1 VSVVDLF
8 HNGIKETAGTRSLG
22 KLCLYYASCLLGC
35 SRELLLR
42 MLLDKLLLSL
52 RELLSWIKLL
62 LLWRKLLL
70 LLKGLLLKLL
80 LLLGLKLLLGKG
92 LLLLGKVLEA
102 RLLLTKTLLLGVE
115 DLRERG
121 RRLLLGGHLQS
132 LTSST
137 QTRAITKVCC

>member
-1 VSVVDLF
+1 
-8 HNGIKETAGTRSLG
+8 
-22 KLCLYYASCLLGC
+22 
-35 SRELLLR
+35 
-42 MLLDKLLLSL
+42 MLLLSW
-52 RELLSWIKLL
+52 SKLL

-70 LLKGLLLKLL
+70 RLKGLLLKLL

-102 RLLLTKTLLLGVE
+102 RLLLTKTLLLLLLGVE

-137 QTRAITKVCC
+137 QTRAITCTGVSENQNFIA